1 VTTVNSK
8 QRPVPASLGDR
19 DRTRTGRSWRWLA
32 GGIWLFYLAS
42 PLQEIVRHSDGVT
55 RVVGVVALLAF
66 AAAYMFFFIWMRQV
80 SWREG
85 GLPLWKRYAY
95 LAGLLGLA
103 ALTLP
108 AAGQTAL
115 TTLVY
120 VTAISMVMLDLR
132 QAIAVTVLTLG
143 GAELSMRLV
152 PGWHDDSSYGL
163 AIFLAALA
171 VFGMRRAIQRG
182 MELSVARQDFA
193 ELAVQE
199 ERNRFAR
206 DLHDILGHSLTVI
219 TVKAELAGRLIEAN
233 PSRATVE
240 VTDIEQLARAALA
253 DVRAAVAG
261 YRELSLAGELV
272 SARAALEAAE
282 IRADLPTTVDDVPES
297 HRELFAWVVR
307 EGVTNVVRH
316 SDARKCTIHLTA
328 QQVEVLDDG
337 RGPVT
342 SSVDSGGHGL
352 IGLRERA
359 DKVGASLSVGQ
370 APGGGFRLAVRVDP

>member
-1 VTTVNSK
+1 VSSK
-8 QRPVPASLGDR
+8 QPPPDSLAAR
-19 DRTRTGRSWRWLA
+19 DLTQTGRRSWRWLA
-32 GGIWLFYLAS
+32 GGVWLFYLGS

-55 RVVGVVALLAF
+55 RMVGVVALLAF
-66 AAAYMFFFIWMRQV
+66 AAAYMSFFIWMRQV

-85 GLPLWKRYAY
+85 GLPLWKRYGY
-95 LAGLLGLA
+95 LVGLLALA
-103 ALTLP
+103 ALMLP

-120 VTAISMVMLDLR
+120 VTAISVVMLELR
-132 QAIAVTVLTLG
+132 QAIAVTLLTLG

-233 PSRATVE
+233 PSRAAVE

-316 SDARKCTIHLTA
+316 SEARKCTVRITA
-328 QQVEVLDDG
+328 QQIEVLDDG
-337 RGPVT
+337 KGPT
-342 SSVDSGGHGL
+342 NSPGGHGL

-359 DKVGASLSVGQ
+359 DQMGAILSVGQ
-370 APGGGFRLAVRVDP
+370 APGGGFRLAVRVGP

>member
-1 VTTVNSK
+1 MKNKATLVDALADGA
-8 QRPVPASLGDR
+8 RP
-19 DRTRTGRSWRWLA
+19 GRSRPSRWGWLA
-32 GGIWLFYLAS
+32 AAIWLFYLAN
-42 PLQEIVRHSDGVT
+42 PLQEIVQHSHGMV
-55 RVVGVVALLAF
+55 RVVGVVALLLF
-66 AAAYMFFFIWMRQV
+66 AAGYMVFFIWIRQV
-80 SWREG
+80 
-85 GLPLWKRYAY
+85 GLNANGMPVWQRIGY
-95 LAGLLGLA
+95 LILLLLLA
-103 ALTLP
+103 ALMLP
-108 AAGQTAL
+108 AAGQTTL

-120 VTAISMVMLDLR
+120 ITAIAMVSLDLR
-132 QAIAVTVLTLG
+132 VSIPVILVLLG

-171 VFGMRRAIQRG
+171 VFGMRRAIQRSI
-182 MELSVARQDFA
+182 ELSIARQDFA

-219 TVKAELAGRLIEAN
+219 TVKAELAGRLISAN
-233 PSRATVE
+233 PSRAAIE
-240 VTDIEQLARAALA
+240 VAEVEQLARAALA

-272 SARAALEAAE
+272 AARSALDAAG
-282 IRADLPTTVDDVPES
+282 IRADLPTTVDAVPES

-316 SDARKCTIHLTA
+316 SGARRCTIRLTA
-328 QQVEVLDDG
+328 TEIEVLDDG
-337 RGPVT
+337 RGPAP
-342 SSVDSGGHGL
+342 SPGGHGL

-359 DKVGASLSVGQ
+359 DQVGGTLAVGQ
-370 APGGGFRLAVRVDP
+370 APGGGFRLTVRVGP

>member
-1 VTTVNSK
+1 MKTEPSAVSAPADSLRAG
-8 QRPVPASLGDR
+8 RPPSRWG
-19 DRTRTGRSWRWLA
+19 WLA
-32 GGIWLFYLAS
+32 AGIWLFYLGS
-42 PLQEIVRHSDGVT
+42 PLQQIAKHSHGMTRIVGFL
-55 RVVGVVALLAF
+55 ALLLFAVSYMAF
-66 AAAYMFFFIWMRQV
+66 FVWIRRVGLNA
-80 SWREG
+80 G
-85 GLPLWKRYAY
+85 GMALWQRLAY
-95 LAGLLGLA
+95 LIGMLALG
-103 ALTLP
+103 ALMVP
-108 AAGQTAL
+108 AAGQTVL

-120 VTAISMVMLDLR
+120 ITAIAMVSLELLV
-132 QAIAVTVLTLG
+132 AVPIVLVLLG

-163 AIFLAALA
+163 AIFLSALA
-171 VFGMRRAIQRG
+171 VFGLRRAIQRSI
-182 MELSVARQDFA
+182 ELSIARQDFA

-219 TVKAELAGRLIEAN
+219 TVKAELAGRLISAN
-233 PSRATVE
+233 PSRAAQE
-240 VTDIEQLARAALA
+240 VAEVEQLARAALA

-307 EGVTNVVRH
+307 EGVTNVIRH
-316 SDARKCTIHLTA
+316 SGARKCSVRLSA
-328 QQVEVLDDG
+328 QQIEVLDDG
-337 RGPVT
+337 RGPTT
-342 SSVDSGGHGL
+342 SPGGHGL

-359 DKVGASLSVGQ
+359 DQVGATLSVGQ
-370 APGGGFRLAVRVDP
+370 APGGGFRLAVRVGP

>member
-1 VTTVNSK
+1 MSSK
-8 QRPVPASLGDR
+8 QQPLLESLADR
-19 DRTRTGRSWRWLA
+19 DRTRKGRSWRWLA
-32 GGIWLFYLAS
+32 GGVWLFYLGS
-42 PLQEIVRHSDGVT
+42 PLQEILRHSDGAA

-66 AAAYMFFFIWMRQV
+66 ATGYMAFFIWMRQV
-80 SWREG
+80 AWREG

-95 LAGLLGLA
+95 LVGLLALA
-103 ALTLP
+103 SLMLP

-120 VTAISMVMLDLR
+120 ITAISMVMLDLR
-132 QAIAVTVLTLG
+132 QAIAVTVVILG

-219 TVKAELAGRLIEAN
+219 TVKAELAGRLIAAN
-233 PSRATVE
+233 PARAAVE
-240 VTDIEQLARAALA
+240 VADVEQLARAALA

-316 SDARKCTIHLTA
+316 SEARKCTVRISA
-328 QQVEVLDDG
+328 QHIEVLDDG
-337 RGPVT
+337 RGPTT
-342 SSVDSGGHGL
+342 SPGGHGL

-359 DKVGASLSVGQ
+359 DLVGATLSVGQ
-370 APGGGFRLAVRVDP
+370 APGGGFRLAVRVGP